1 MACWEIYL
9 CLKSQRRLMGQTA
22 CTCPRPPGLC
32 LQVCMYLCM
41 YVCMYVCMC
50 ACYDTSITIYV
61 LTYVCMYVMT
71 LV

>member
-22 CTCPRPPGLC
+22 CLYPHPPGLC
-32 LQVCMYLCM
+32 LQVCM

-61 LTYVCMYVMT
+61 HTYVCMYVMT